1 MIHNA
6 ASQGTPSWLLRLEQI
21 QMQLKPEDQI
31 KWLRTKGK
39 EHGIPDEV
47 IAAQLDRLGYV
58 SPHQEKKDFIANNSV
73 DTSAKPAKQGQRN
86 KKEQHK

>member
-1 MIHNA
+1 MNS
-6 ASQGTPSWLLRLEQI
+6 ASTQGTPSWLLRLEQI
-21 QMQLKPEDQI
+21 QDQLKPEDQI

-58 SPHQEKKDFIANNSV
+58 SPQQEKKAFMQQNAV
-73 DTSAKPAKQGQRN
+73 DTAAKPAKHKQRN
-86 KKEQHK
+86 NKDGVTK

>member
-1 MIHNA
+1 MNS
-6 ASQGTPSWLLRLEQI
+6 ASTQGTPSWLLRLEQI
-21 QMQLKPEDQI
+21 QDQLKPEDQI

-58 SPHQEKKDFIANNSV
+58 SPQQEKKAFMQQNAV
-73 DTSAKPAKQGQRN
+73 DTPTKPAKQKQRSN
-86 KKEQHK
+86 KDGVTK